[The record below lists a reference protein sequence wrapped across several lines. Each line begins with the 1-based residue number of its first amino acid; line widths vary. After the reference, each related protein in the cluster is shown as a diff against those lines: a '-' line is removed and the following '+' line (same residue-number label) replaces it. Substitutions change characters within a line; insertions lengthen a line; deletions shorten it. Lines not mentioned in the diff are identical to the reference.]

1 MACQSCKWVRT
12 ETSWRSPVVLA
23 QLAGFCSLTC
33 CTIPPAMVASARLRQ
48 QQAGSVIQQKQIF
61 NRKSWGNISILAFQP
76 GQLLSP
82 RLPRIFILLLEKKKK
97 GFKRAVSGE
106 DSRADLCPSLVS
118 FMLPLGKASSEVLVF
133 LSVYNRNDLR
143 YNSMRPKDNDS
154 RGKNNKYDMG
164 GQ

>member
-33 CTIPPAMVASARLRQ
+33 CTVPPAMVASARLRQ

-97 GFKRAVSGE
+97 KGFKRAVSGE

-118 FMLPLGKASSEVLVF
+118 FHAATWKSLFGGSCFFTCKIWTIITALPKS
-133 LSVYNRNDLR
+133 LSVARAKCNVTTETSEN
-143 YNSMRPKDNDS
+143 
-154 RGKNNKYDMG
+154 
-164 GQ
+164 